1 MGGRIAVVGG
11 ILPAVLA
18 VSPRRA
24 LNLSSKLSLFL
35 VKVESTVPALVF
47 GRCPRLSVLYR
58 VLHAYICDLICH
70 RVLHTCIRD
79 RGHPVTSARPGRGRV
94 SSCDEEH
101 KKPSV
106 LTGSVKG
113 APGSGSWSCARLR
126 RL

>member
-1 MGGRIAVVGG
+1 VGGRIAVVGG

-70 RVLHTCIRD
+70 MHTY
-79 RGHPVTSARPGRGRV
+79 VTSYVTEFYIHAYVTEATR
-94 SSCDEEH
+94 
-101 KKPSV
+101 
-106 LTGSVKG
+106 
-113 APGSGSWSCARLR
+113 
-126 RL
+126 